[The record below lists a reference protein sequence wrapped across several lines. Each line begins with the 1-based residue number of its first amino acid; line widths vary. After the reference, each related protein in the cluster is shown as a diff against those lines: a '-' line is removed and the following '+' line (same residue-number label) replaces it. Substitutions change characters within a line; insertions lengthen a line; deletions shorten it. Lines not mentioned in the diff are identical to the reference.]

1 MREKIKQRDRLTDVA
16 RSILRGETA
25 PADVLKTLVN
35 VPDNDAFLLFPGADM
50 IRENHFGRSVHLC
63 AICNGKS
70 GGCSEDCSFCSQ
82 SVRSV
87 SQIDRYPLMDAQEM
101 AERGRRFEQTP
112 VNRYSIVTSGKAL
125 PAGEVKTVARAL
137 AMLDTGKIGT
147 CASLG
152 IMDPDCLA
160 ILRKAGVSR
169 YHHNL
174 ETAKSFFSS
183 VCTTH
188 TYEERVNTVRA
199 ARAAGMSV
207 CCGGIFGLGETNDQI
222 LELALE
228 LKELDVDAVP
238 VNFLVGIEGTPVF
251 GTDNLT
257 PLRCLKIIA
266 FLRHALP
273 DKEIIICGGRH
284 QNLGVLHP
292 LVFYAGASGIM
303 TGDYL
308 TTPGM
313 GLEQDLS
320 MIATLGMSVRD
331 KEV

>member
-1 MREKIKQRDRLTDVA
+1 MIDIHKHVHAQKDFIIQARRDLHR
-16 RSILRGETA
+16 IPETA
-25 PADVLKTLVN
+25 FTEAKTAQYLADK
-35 VPDNDAFLLFPGADM
+35 
-50 IRENHFGRSVHLC
+50 
-63 AICNGKS
+63 
-70 GGCSEDCSFCSQ
+70 
-82 SVRSV
+82 
-87 SQIDRYPLMDAQEM
+87 
-101 AERGRRFEQTP
+101 
-112 VNRYSIVTSGKAL
+112 
-125 PAGEVKTVARAL
+125 
-137 AMLDTGKIGT
+137 
-147 CASLG
+147 
-152 IMDPDCLA
+152 
-160 ILRKAGVSR
+160 
-169 YHHNL
+169 
-174 ETAKSFFSS
+174 
-183 VCTTH
+183 
-188 TYEERVNTVRA
+188 
-199 ARAAGMSV
+199 
-207 CCGGIFGLGETNDQI
+207 
-222 LELALE
+222 

-251 GTDNLT
+251 GTDSLT